1 MTRVFGYRLALC
13 GIVALLGSLAPG
25 WAETPAV
32 VSEPGASASPADD
45 SGGKPQIR
53 FTTLEH
59 DFGKAVSGEELKTV
73 FEFKNAGEGVLV
85 IEKVKGG

>member
-1 MTRVFGYRLALC
+1 MRGVFGYRLALC

-25 WAETPAV
+25 WAETPA
-32 VSEPGASASPADD
+32 ASATDD
-45 SGGKPQIR
+45 SGGQPQIR

-59 DFGKAVSGEELKTV
+59 DFGQAVSGEELKTV